1 MASDSTPILGLEKRV
16 DAAIRC
22 SRGNC
27 IRITIT
33 KAELKALDDESPLIV
48 RLKKDGFYIAT
59 CYELTKGGCSLV
71 LKRELAVPV
80 SSRVLECCPY
90 LFKLLML

>member
-1 MASDSTPILGLEKRV
+1 MSSDSAPVLDLEKRV

-33 KAELKALDDESPLIV
+33 EAELKSLHNSSPLV
-48 RLKKDGFYIAT
+48 DRLNRDGFYAIT
-59 CYELTKGGCSLV
+59 CHEITKGCNSLI
-71 LKRELAVPV
+71 LKRELPMPI
-80 SSRVLECCPY
+80 SNRVLECCPF